1 MKSGCRIW
9 MSKARA
15 IACWSI
21 LCLLLAL
28 FSLSVPAASASAD
41 EHHTT
46 DTHHVPVELI
56 SSPMDDHSDCDHG
69 LAGMTGHCHAT
80 PSCFAYAPATAST
93 VPIDSR
99 GSGQFQALSED
110 NVTSRSPQPNL
121 QPPKRSI
128 QA

>member
-28 FSLSVPAASASAD
+28 FSLSVPTAPAFAD
-41 EHHTT
+41 EHHRT
-46 DTHHVPVELI
+46 DTHHVLVELI
-56 SSPMDDHSDCDHG
+56 SAPMDDHSDCDHG
-69 LAGMTGHCHAT
+69 LADMTGHCHTT
-80 PSCFAYAPATAST
+80 PSCFAYAPAVASI
-93 VPIDSR
+93 VSIDLQA
-99 GSGQFQALSED
+99 SGHPEPLSES
-110 NVTSRSPQPNL
+110 NVASRSPQPNL